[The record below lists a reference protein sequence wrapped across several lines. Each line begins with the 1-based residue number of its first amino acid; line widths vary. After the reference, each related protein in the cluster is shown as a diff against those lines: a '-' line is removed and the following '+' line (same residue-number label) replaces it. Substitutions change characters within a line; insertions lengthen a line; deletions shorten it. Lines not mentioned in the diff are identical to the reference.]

1 MNATRTTFRTVAAEL
16 AAAFQAKTRANGD
29 TFHVVRDGA
38 PAWISPLEFADS
50 PILAAHEAA
59 GYDTPNDFAYRIC
72 AAAAEAI
79 AEHDDADDAADGL
92 EQFSGN
98 VPDVYTS
105 DLLAWASAPVNQGIA
120 DEAAAENPA
129 LARGPVNSQ
138 AVIDWARTGQE
149 YAARAIAAAL
159 LEAIKDEAA
168 RRDDAAAE

>member
-16 AAAFQAKTRANGD
+16 AAAFQTKTRANGD
-29 TFHVVRDGA
+29 AFHVIRDGA
-38 PAWISPLEFADS
+38 PAWVSPDDIDES
-50 PILAAHEAA
+50 PILAAHQAA

-79 AEHDDADDAADGL
+79 ADHDEADEAADGL
-92 EQFSGN
+92 EEFSDN

-105 DLLAWASAPVNQGIA
+105 DLLAWASAAVNQGIA
-120 DEAAAENPA
+120 DEAAAENPT

-138 AVIDWARTGQE
+138 AVIDWARTGQS
-149 YAARAIAAAL
+149 YAARAIAASL
-159 LEAIKDEAA
+159 LEAVKAEAE